1 LRLCRSG
8 PHDPRIPDAL
18 AHYAGGIAL
27 LAARRHRFFQ
37 EIAFFLQ
44 DTRLRAGDIQPQDAE
59 ASPNQRS
66 QQTEKEY
73 AMNKPVRQSDASSET
88 VKAISVA
95 DYIIE
100 RLAAEGIDRCFG
112 VAGDYVFPIC
122 NAVDSSAKVKWIGCS
137 NELNASYAADGYA
150 RIRGAAMLATTYGVG
165 ELSAINGVMG
175 AKAERSLVFHLVGMP
190 SYQNQRVRKI
200 AHHTLGD
207 GVFGNFVALSAHAA
221 CCHAVIN
228 PENCVVEMERV
239 IAEARRNNQPAYI
252 AVPSDYALSPVAS
265 ADVKPIVPRS
275 NEAALQKAMA
285 MIAERISKA
294 KSVVAFPAFTVSRL
308 GLQKQAQK
316 AIEALGC
323 PFVTTLMEKCLID
336 EGHPQFAGMY
346 AGATSEPK
354 TRQIVEGADIV
365 LDLGGVNLND
375 ITTAAY
381 SGRLDLS
388 RFITVG
394 LDDVRIG
401 DEVIATV
408 RLADILSELAK
419 LKPSSAPYRGKP
431 QGLAPVNGKPSD
443 KITMAALYPRYAA
456 FLRSGDTV
464 VLETGSSSLGVTPTI
479 LPDGVRVEA
488 QVLWGSIGWAT
499 PAAFGVALADPSR
512 RTVLITG
519 EGSHQLTAN
528 DIGAM
533 GRFGANVVVFVLNNS
548 GYLIERALEENPNWT
563 YNDLAPWNYAELP
576 KALGCA
582 DWFTARVTTLGEL
595 DAAMKSARASKSGA
609 YIEIMGG
616 KMDMPPA
623 LAFAHGQLKAM
634 YGDTP

>member
-1 LRLCRSG
+1 M
-8 PHDPRIPDAL
+8 I
-18 AHYAGGIAL
+18 
-27 LAARRHRFFQ
+27 
-37 EIAFFLQ
+37 
-44 DTRLRAGDIQPQDAE
+44 
-59 ASPNQRS
+59 
-66 QQTEKEY
+66 K
-73 AMNKPVRQSDASSET
+73 AMNKQVRQTESSGT
-88 VKAISVA
+88 ARAVSVA
-95 DYIIE
+95 DYIVE

-122 NAVDSSAKVKWIGCS
+122 DAVDSSAKVKWTGCS

-150 RIRGAAMLATTYGVG
+150 RVRGAAMLATTYGVG

-175 AKAERSLVFHLVGMP
+175 AKAEKSLVFHVVGMP
-190 SYQNQRVRKI
+190 SYQHQRVHKI

-207 GVFGNFVALSAHAA
+207 GVFGNFVNLSAGAA
-221 CCHAVIN
+221 CSHAVIN
-228 PENCVVEMERV
+228 PENCIVEMERV

-252 AVPSDYALSPVAS
+252 AVPSDYALFPVAP
-265 ADVKPIVPRS
+265 ADVKPIVAQS
-275 NEAALQKAMA
+275 NAAALQKAMA
-285 MIAERISKA
+285 TIVERIKNA
-294 KSVVAFPAFTVSRL
+294 KSIVAFPAFTIARL
-308 GLQKQAQK
+308 GLQQQAQK

-346 AGATSEPK
+346 SGGISEPK
-354 TRQIVEGADIV
+354 TRQLVDGADLV

-375 ITTAAY
+375 ITTSAY
-381 SGRLDLS
+381 SDPLDLS
-388 RFITVG
+388 RFITIG

-401 DEVIATV
+401 DEVIAGV
-408 RLADILSELAK
+408 RLVDVLSELAK
-419 LKPSSAPYRGKP
+419 LKVSSAPYKGKP
-431 QGLAPVNGKPSD
+431 QGLAQVNGNPSD

-456 FLRSGDTV
+456 FLRPGDTV

-479 LPDGVRVEA
+479 LPNGVRVEA

-499 PAAFGVALADPSR
+499 PAALGVALADTSR
-512 RTVLITG
+512 RTILITG

-533 GRFGANVVVFVLNNS
+533 GRFGANVIVFVLNNG
-548 GYLIERALEENPNWT
+548 GYLVERALEENPDWT
-563 YNDLAPWNYAELP
+563 YNDLAPWKYAELP
-576 KALGCA
+576 KTLGCA

-595 DAAMKSARASKSGA
+595 DEAMKSARASKSGA

-634 YGDTP
+634 YGDTPQ

>member
-1 LRLCRSG
+1 MT
-8 PHDPRIPDAL
+8 PQPPRTDTL
-18 AHYAGGIAL
+18 A
-27 LAARRHRFFQ
+27 
-37 EIAFFLQ
+37 
-44 DTRLRAGDIQPQDAE
+44 
-59 ASPNQRS
+59 
-66 QQTEKEY
+66 
-73 AMNKPVRQSDASSET
+73 T
-88 VKAISVA
+88 VKAVSVA
-95 DYIIE
+95 DYIVE
-100 RLAAEGIDRCFG
+100 RLGAEGIEHCFG

-122 NAVDSSAKVKWIGCS
+122 DAVDSSAKLKWIGCA
-137 NELNASYAADGYA
+137 NELNAAYAADGYA

-175 AKAERSLVFHLVGMP
+175 AKAEKSLVFHVVGMP
-190 SYQNQRVRKI
+190 SYQNQRLHKI

-207 GVFGNFVALSAHAA
+207 GVFGNFVELSASAA

-228 PENCVVEMERV
+228 PQNCVVEMERV

-252 AVPSDYALSPVAS
+252 AVPSDYALSPVVS
-265 ADVKPIVPRS
+265 ADVKPIVSRS
-275 NEAALQKAMA
+275 NEAALQKAMT
-285 MIAERISKA
+285 IITERIKNA
-294 KSVVAFPAFTVSRL
+294 KSMVAFPAFTISRL
-308 GLQKQAQK
+308 GLQKEAQR

-346 AGATSEPK
+346 AGAVSEQK
-354 TRQIVEGADIV
+354 TRQIVEGADLV

-388 RFITVG
+388 RFITAG
-394 LDDVRIG
+394 LNDVRIG
-401 DEVIATV
+401 DQVIVNV
-408 RLADILSELAK
+408 RLADVLSELAK
-419 LKPSSAPYRGKP
+419 LKPSSAPYKGKP
-431 QGLAPVNGKPSD
+431 QGLASVNGSPSD

-456 FLRSGDTV
+456 FLRAGDTV
-464 VLETGSSSLGVTPTI
+464 VLETGSSSLGVTPTVF
-479 LPDGVRVEA
+479 PDGVRLEA

-512 RTVLITG
+512 RTILITG

-533 GRFGANVVVFVLNNS
+533 GRFSANVIVFVLNNS
-548 GYLIERALEENPNWT
+548 GYLIERALEENPDWT

-595 DAAMKSARASKSGA
+595 DDAMKSARAGKSGA
-609 YIEIMGG
+609 YIEIMGD

>member
-1 LRLCRSG
+1 
-8 PHDPRIPDAL
+8 
-18 AHYAGGIAL
+18 
-27 LAARRHRFFQ
+27 
-37 EIAFFLQ
+37 
-44 DTRLRAGDIQPQDAE
+44 
-59 ASPNQRS
+59 
-66 QQTEKEY
+66 
-73 AMNKPVRQSDASSET
+73 MNKRPQTKVSGK
-88 VKAISVA
+88 VKAVNVA
-95 DYIIE
+95 DYIVE
-100 RLAAEGIDRCFG
+100 RLAAEGIEHCFG

-122 NAVDSSAKVKWIGCS
+122 DAVDGSAKVKWIGCS

-150 RIRGAAMLATTYGVG
+150 RVRGAAMLATTYGVG
-165 ELSAINGVMG
+165 ELSALNGVMG
-175 AKAERSLVFHLVGMP
+175 AKAEKSLVFHVVGMP
-190 SYQNQRVRKI
+190 SYQNQRVGKI

-207 GVFGNFVALSAHAA
+207 GVYGNFVNLSASAA

-252 AVPSDYALSPVAS
+252 AVPSDYAQSPIES

-275 NEAALQKAMA
+275 NEVALQKAMA
-285 MIAERISKA
+285 RITERIKSA
-294 KSVVAFPAFTVSRL
+294 KSVVAFPAFPISRL

-323 PFVTTLMEKCLID
+323 PFVTTLMEKCVID
-336 EGHPQFAGMY
+336 EGHAQFAGMY
-346 AGATSEPK
+346 VGATSDPK
-354 TRQIVEGADIV
+354 TRQIVEGADLV

-381 SGRLDLS
+381 SSKLDLS

-394 LDDVRIG
+394 LDDVRMG
-401 DEVIATV
+401 DEVIANV
-408 RLADILSELAK
+408 RLTDVLAELAK
-419 LKPSSAPYRGKP
+419 RKPSSAPYKGDP
-431 QGLAPVNGKPSD
+431 QGLAPVSGNPSD
-443 KITMAALYPRYAA
+443 KVTMAALYPRYAA
-456 FLRSGDTV
+456 FLHAGDTV

-512 RTVLITG
+512 RTILITG

-533 GRFGANVVVFVLNNS
+533 GRFGANVIVFVLNNS
-548 GYLIERALEENPNWT
+548 GYLIERALEKNPNWT
-563 YNDLAPWNYAELP
+563 YNDLAPWNYADLP

-582 DWFTARVTTLGEL
+582 NWFTARVTTLGEL
-595 DAAMKSARASKSGA
+595 DDAMKSGRANKSGA